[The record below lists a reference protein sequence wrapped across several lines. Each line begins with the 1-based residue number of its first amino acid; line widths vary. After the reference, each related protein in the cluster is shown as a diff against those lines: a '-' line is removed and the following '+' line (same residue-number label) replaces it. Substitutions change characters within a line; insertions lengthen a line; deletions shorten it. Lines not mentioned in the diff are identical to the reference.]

1 MMSPLGS
8 SPAGVWLLVATLALS
23 GCATGPRPQRLT
35 DQPPYTMADFATVRK
50 FDAHVHANADSD
62 AFIDQARADGFEL
75 LSINVD
81 YGDFPAI
88 ARQAVVAQALA
99 KRAPETLHYAA
110 TFSMQGWG
118 TPGWADRVQGDIA
131 DARAKGALAV
141 KTWKNIG
148 MAVRDARGQ
157 LVMID
162 DIGFDPV
169 IARIEALGMP
179 MIGHQG
185 EPYNCW
191 LPLDKMTTNND
202 REYFA
207 AHPQYHMFLQPE
219 MPSYEDQM
227 RARDRMLT
235 RHPRLRF
242 IGAHMASLEWS
253 VDRLARFL
261 DEHPQASVDL
271 AARMTQV
278 QYQSVRDREKVRTFF
293 IRYQDRLIY
302 GSDLAQAPDANLA
315 EFRAEAHSFW
325 TSHWRYLATPES
337 QRIDDINADVP
348 GLALPR
354 NVIDKLYWVNARKL
368 LRLPT
373 DRQAIVT
380 AQPSGVAG
388 STM

>member
-1 MMSPLGS
+1 MMLDGS
-8 SPAGVWLLVATLALS
+8 YRRATLMAGLVLLAS
-23 GCATGPRPQRLT
+23 CAPAARL
-35 DQPPYTMADFATVRK
+35 PLNIGARPYTMADFATVRK

-62 AFIDQARADGFEL
+62 AFVAQARTDNFEL
-75 LSINVD
+75 LTINVD
-81 YGDFPAI
+81 YGDFPAVS
-88 ARQAVVAQALA
+88 RQAAVAEALL
-99 KRAPETLHYAA
+99 KRAPQTLHYAT

-118 TPGWADRVQGDIA
+118 APGWADRVQREIA
-131 DARAKGALAV
+131 AAKAKGALAV

-148 MAVRDARGQ
+148 MDVRDARGR

-162 DIGFDPV
+162 DVGFDPV

-191 LPLDKMTTNND
+191 LPLDKMTTAND
-202 REYFA
+202 RAYFA
-207 AHPQYHMFLQPE
+207 AHPQYHMYLQPA

-227 RARDRMLT
+227 GARDRMLA

-261 DEHPQASVDL
+261 DTHPRASVDL

-278 QYQSVRDREKVRTFF
+278 QYQSVRDPEKVRAFF

-302 GSDLAQAPDANLA
+302 GSDLAQAPAASEA
-315 EFRAEAHSFW
+315 EFKAEAQRFW
-325 TSHWRYLATPES
+325 RSHWRYLATIES

-354 NVIDKLYWVNARKL
+354 TVIDKIYWSNARRA
-368 LRLPT
+368 LRLP
-373 DRQAIVT
+373 V
-380 AQPSGVAG
+380 GG
-388 STM
+388 S